1 MKQQNLKVILCLVL
15 SITVLYSNVASA
27 EVPPHPP
34 GSICFTPY
42 FWCWLPPPGVQP
54 GFACYCYSPG
64 GPVAGVA
71 G

>member
-1 MKQQNLKVILCLVL
+1 MRQFKKITFCLVL
-15 SITVLYSNVASA
+15 LMVVLHLNVAWA
-27 EVPPHPP
+27 NVPPHPP

-42 FWCWLPPPGVQP
+42 FWCWLPPPGIQP

-71 G
+71 N